1 MGMYVQPAVQN
12 ERKAD
17 EVAWYEDLP
26 FELVIPVQMPKRD
39 LTRWRKS
46 LTVVAAIA
54 ESRKINLTVVR
65 LHYHNPPKSRSSYG
79 DHHPMGEAE
88 TDFGEVTLCAN
99 DVDTAVH
106 ELAHIITKENHT
118 KKWAETYIKLAT
130 EYMPIGVAKRALRH
144 ASKFYKTVQKQS
156 ISLGLID

>member
-1 MGMYVQPAVQN
+1 M
-12 ERKAD
+12 
-17 EVAWYEDLP
+17 AWYEDLP
-26 FELVIPVQMPKRD
+26 FELVIPVRMPKSD
-39 LTRWRKS
+39 LARWRKS
-46 LTVVAAIA
+46 LSVVAAIA

-106 ELAHIITKENHT
+106 ELAHIVTKEAHT
-118 KKWAETYIKLAT
+118 RKWAATYIRLAT
-130 EYMPIGVAKRALRH
+130 EYMPLGVAKRALRH
-144 ASKFYKTVQKQS
+144 AAKFYKPVKEQAT
-156 ISLGLID
+156 SLGLIS